1 MRLYTHT
8 HTHTHTGSFRG
19 YLEWNKKGKENIK
32 THVLYV
38 VLSLGKL
45 TKANLPNLKCT
56 WKKAC
61 VFSAWESEV
70 G

>member
-1 MRLYTHT
+1 MKRKNKNFVTLEAVHT

-45 TKANLPNLKCT
+45 QKASLLNQKCT
-56 WKKAC
+56 
-61 VFSAWESEV
+61 
-70 G
+70 

>member
-1 MRLYTHT
+1 MKRKNNSFVTLEAVHT

-19 YLEWNKKGKENIK
+19 YLEWNKKGRENIK

-45 TKANLPNLKCT
+45 QKANLLNQKGT
-56 WKKAC
+56 
-61 VFSAWESEV
+61 
-70 G
+70 